1 MSVELVQHGGDAAF
15 LAPARARSSADDR
28 LSLRRWGG
36 ALESAVLAVTTIAAC
51 FAFVLGVG
59 NRFTRGPLFIY
70 IPEIDLIPPLSKPA
84 WEQAFIIHQQSPLFA
99 LCGGYQVGG
108 MESLT
113 VYQLLYMW
121 EWLRTG
127 SMYVL
132 AGCVILLCLIAVGR
146 LVRTTSNRELVPLI
160 VVAALAGLYLL
171 LRALADHA
179 GAVAAINVGQHRHA
193 VDVTFASLGLALL
206 LVATLSRSLTMP
218 SAIQIGFATFIAL
231 DIAFGALFEATDA
244 SVVWTTFPGYAD
256 GPLPATDRLLAF
268 SPLWRNFTEN
278 VYLIQACHRVLSI
291 AVWIAALAALAWALW
306 CRGRIAGSLLL
317 AGLLTLD
324 GALGI
329 ATLKFDV
336 SPVLSTTHQAVA
348 VLVLAA
354 ALASGLWRP
363 LTSAARAEKRRPTG
377 APGVGIV

>member
-15 LAPARARSSADDR
+15 LAPARARPSTDDR
-28 LSLRRWGG
+28 LSWRRWGG
-36 ALESAVLAVTTIAAC
+36 ALERAILAVTTIAAC
-51 FAFVLGVG
+51 FAFVLGLG

-70 IPEIDLIPPLSKPA
+70 IPEVDLIPPLSKPA
-84 WEQAFIIHQQSPLFA
+84 WEEAFVIHQQNPLFA

-113 VYQLLYMW
+113 VYQLLYLW
-121 EWLRTG
+121 EWLRAG

-132 AGCVILLCLIAVGR
+132 AGCAILLCLLAVGR
-146 LVRTTSNRELVPLI
+146 LVRATSNRELVPLI

-193 VDVTFASLGLALL
+193 VDVTFASLAVALL
-206 LVATLSRSLTMP
+206 LVVTLSRSLTMP
-218 SAIQIGFATFIAL
+218 GAIQIGFATFVAL

-256 GPLPATDRLLAF
+256 GHLPGSDRLLAF

-291 AVWIAALAALAWALW
+291 ALWIAALAALIWSLL
-306 CRGRIAGSLLL
+306 RGGRIAGPLLL
-317 AGLLTLD
+317 AGLITLD

-336 SPVLSTTHQAVA
+336 PAALSTAHQAVA
-348 VLVLAA
+348 VVVLAA

-363 LTSAARAEKRRPTG
+363 LTSTAKVEKRRPTG